1 MRIAELLPAGDI
13 CVWLVAAMV
22 SRISAMVHNDPKD
35 KTAAEVPAAQL
46 LDMTPESLKVT
57 LKEWG
62 EPQFRAAQVLK
73 WVYEDGVYD
82 YDGMTNLP
90 KSLRTKLAA
99 SLPVLRAR
107 IVTQQDASDGVRKLL
122 LAWPDGATTECVLIP
137 DGERRTACIST
148 QVGCPVGCVFCAS
161 GLDGLQRQL
170 TVGEIVEQVVHV
182 RDLCQGGPRLSNV
195 VFMGLG
201 EPLANYAATIGA
213 LRTINASWG
222 SGIGARKITVSTVG
236 LPAQM
241 KRLADEDLQIT
252 LALSLHAPSDELRR
266 QIIPWAERVSIADLV
281 EACRHYFKRTGRE
294 ITLEYILL
302 GGLNDGE
309 REARQLAYLVR
320 KIRAN
325 VNLIAYNPI
334 GGLPYER
341 PSEDMVLGF
350 QEVLRNH
357 GVNAHVRKSRGIDI
371 DAACGQLRRR
381 EKTVT
386 QISISE

>member
-1 MRIAELLPAGDI
+1 MAHGD
-13 CVWLVAAMV
+13 L
-22 SRISAMVHNDPKD
+22 KD
-35 KTAAEVPAAQL
+35 LSTAAAPAAQL
-46 LDMTPESLKVT
+46 LDLTPESLKVT
-57 LKEWG
+57 LGEWR

-82 YDGMTNLP
+82 YDAMTNLP
-90 KSLRTKLAA
+90 KSLRTRLAA

-107 IVTQQDASDGVRKLL
+107 MVTQQDASDGVRKLL
-122 LAWPDGATTECVLIP
+122 LAWPDDATTECVLIP

-161 GLDGLQRQL
+161 GMDGLQRQL
-170 TVGEIVEQVVHV
+170 TIGEIVEQVIHV

-201 EPLANYAATIGA
+201 EPLANYAATVGA

-222 SGIGARKITVSTVG
+222 LGIGARKITVSTVG

-252 LALSLHAPSDELRR
+252 LALSLHAPTDELRR
-266 QIIPWAERVSIADLV
+266 EIIPWAQRVSIASLV
-281 EACRHYFKRTGRE
+281 EACGHYFGRTGRE

-309 REARQLAYLVR
+309 REAVQLARVVR
-320 KIRAN
+320 KMRAN
-325 VNLIAYNPI
+325 VNLIAYNPVN
-334 GGLPYER
+334 GLPYQR
-341 PSEDMVLGF
+341 PSADMVLSF

-386 QISISE
+386 QVSITE

>member
-1 MRIAELLPAGDI
+1 
-13 CVWLVAAMV
+13 MV
-22 SRISAMVHNDPKD
+22 SRIPAMAHGDP
-35 KTAAEVPAAQL
+35 TTRTTTGGPAAQL
-46 LDMTPESLKVT
+46 LDMTPESLQVT
-57 LKEWG
+57 LEEWR
-62 EPQFRAAQVLK
+62 EPAFRAVQVLK
-73 WVYEDGVYD
+73 WVYEDGVYG
-82 YDGMTNLP
+82 YDAMTNLP

-99 SLPVLRAR
+99 SLPVLRSR

-161 GLDGLQRQL
+161 GLDGLQREL

-213 LRTINASWG
+213 LRTINAPWG
-222 SGIGARKITVSTVG
+222 LGIGARKITISTVG

-252 LALSLHAPSDELRR
+252 LALSLHAPTDELRKK
-266 QIIPWAERVSIADLV
+266 IIPWAERVSVASLV
-281 EACRHYFKRTGRE
+281 EACEHYFNRTGRE

-302 GGLNDGE
+302 GGINDGE
-309 REARQLAYLVR
+309 REARQLAKLVR
-320 KIRAN
+320 KMRAN
-325 VNLIAYNPI
+325 VNLIAYNPVS
-334 GGLPYER
+334 GLPYQR
-341 PSEDMVLGF
+341 PSTDVVRGF

-386 QISISE
+386 QVSISE